1 MKLTC
6 TLSHLADGNWL
17 ARHTGPSVG
26 RVEVT
31 APTRD
36 EALAKLR
43 NELRYRSE
51 YCPCTGVPEDFVE
64 LRVREEGGRP

>member
-1 MKLTC
+1 MRLAC
-6 TLSHLADGNWL
+6 TVSRLANGNWL
-17 ARHTGPSVG
+17 ARHTGSSTG

-36 EALAKLR
+36 EALAKMG

-51 YCPCTGVPEDFVE
+51 YCPSTGVSENFVE
-64 LRVREEGGRP
+64 LQVREEGGRP